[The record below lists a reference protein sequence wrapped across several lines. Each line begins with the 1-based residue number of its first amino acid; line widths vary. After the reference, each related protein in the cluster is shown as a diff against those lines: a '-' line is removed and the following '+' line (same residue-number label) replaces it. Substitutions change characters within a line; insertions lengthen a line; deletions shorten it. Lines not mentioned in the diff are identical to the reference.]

1 MKIIN
6 IDVTKIDKALFKP
19 GKKPD
24 AVTGKVGQYMDLVCF
39 DKPDNYGN
47 DGFVV
52 QGVSKEQRAAGVR
65 GSILGNW
72 KAIGAIRQPSQPARQ
87 QPSNSQSQEK
97 DIPF

>member
-1 MKIIN
+1 MMSISIN
-6 IDVTKIDKALFKP
+6 VTKIDKALIKP

-65 GSILGNW
+65 GAILGNW

-87 QPSNSQSQEK
+87 QPSNSQSQED